1 MLFVIFNLFA
11 GLLTGALF
19 GVQTLFLIVLFLPI
33 GAIFGLIAGVSI
45 GFGQWVGAG
54 IALQLGY
61 LGGAFLRSM
70 FERFIIG
77 VELHTSG
84 RLKRLSGTSH
94 SELPPHY

>member
-1 MLFVIFNLFA
+1 MLFVIFHLFA

-19 GVQTLFLIVLFLPI
+19 GVQTLFLVVLFLPI
-33 GAIFGLIAGVSI
+33 AATCGLIAGASI
-45 GFGQWVGAG
+45 GFSQWVGAG

-70 FERFIIG
+70 LERFIIG

-84 RLKRLSGTSH
+84 RMKRLSESSH
-94 SELPPHY
+94 GELPPHY